1 MSTDVQSTQATAV
14 TGTYDLLIVGGG
26 VNGAG
31 IARDAVGRGASVL
44 MVEKDDLAGHTSSA
58 STKLIHGGLRY
69 LEYYEFRL
77 VREALIERERLLGIA
92 PHIIWP
98 LRFVLPHSRMVRPAW
113 LLRTGLFLYDHL
125 CPRMTLRKTEAVKFD
140 GHVTGLALK
149 PEFTRG
155 FIYSDARVQDSRLVV
170 LNAMDARDRGA
181 DIRTHTRLVSATR
194 HAAHWDAVIEDESGQ
209 RQTVR
214 AKIIVNAAG
223 PWVADMLHNTLK
235 LNTSKNV
242 RLVKGS
248 HIVVPRLYEGEHA
261 YILQNADK
269 RIVFAIPYEG
279 EFTMIGTTDI
289 PFTDDPNSVEIDPE
303 ETQYLC
309 ESVSR
314 YFKKRVSPDD
324 VVWAWSGVR
333 PLYDDAAKNA
343 SAVTR
348 DYVLDVD
355 HAQGAP
361 ILSIFGGKITTF
373 RKLAEHAIEKLAPHL
388 PVLSSPSWTATKA
401 LPGGDLDAGGFDATL
416 ARLRRTAPFLSE
428 KASWRMMRS
437 YGSRAFA
444 IVDGVNDVAGMGE
457 DFGAGLTAREVD
469 YLMDHEWVRSAQDVL
484 WRRSKLGLH
493 VPTENVARIEG
504 YIARR
509 LNEKGEKAQAR
520 PAA

>member
-1 MSTDVQSTQATAV
+1 
-14 TGTYDLLIVGGG
+14 
-26 VNGAG
+26 
-31 IARDAVGRGASVL
+31 
-44 MVEKDDLAGHTSSA
+44 
-58 STKLIHGGLRY
+58 
-69 LEYYEFRL
+69 
-77 VREALIERERLLGIA
+77 
-92 PHIIWP
+92 
-98 LRFVLPHSRMVRPAW
+98 MVRPAW

-125 CPRMTLRKTEAVKFD
+125 CPRLTLPKTQAVKFGD
-140 GHVTGLALK
+140 HVSGLALK
-149 PEFTRG
+149 PEFSRG
-155 FIYSDARVQDSRLVV
+155 FIYSDARVLDSRLVV

-194 HAAHWDAVIEDESGQ
+194 HAAHWDAVIEDETGT
-209 RQTVR
+209 RTTVQ
-214 AKIIVNAAG
+214 AKILVNAAG

-235 LNTSKNV
+235 LPTTKNV

-269 RIVFAIPYEG
+269 RIVFAIPYEDD
-279 EFTMIGTTDI
+279 FTMIGTTDI
-289 PFTDDPNSVEIDPE
+289 PFTDNPDKVEIDAD
-303 ETQYLC
+303 ETRYLC
-309 ESVSR
+309 DSVSR
-314 YFKKRVSPDD
+314 YFRTRVAPED

-355 HAQGAP
+355 AAQGAP

-388 PVLSSPSWTATKA
+388 PVLDAASWTASAA
-401 LPGGDLDAGGFDATL
+401 LPGGGMDAGGFDATL
-416 ARLRRTAPFLSE
+416 ARLRRVAPFLSE
-428 KASWRMMRS
+428 KTAHRLMRS
-437 YGSRAFA
+437 YGTRAFA
-444 IVDGVNDVAGMGE
+444 IVEGAKATSDLGE

-469 YLMDHEWVRSAQDVL
+469 YLMDQEWASHAQDVL

-493 VPTENVARIEG
+493 VPADSTARIEA
-504 YIARR
+504 YMAARR
-509 LNEKGEKAQAR
+509 EEKGGRDQAR